1 MAITASLVKELRA
14 RTNAP
19 MMDCKKALEASGGDI
34 DKAIEAMRSSGKA
47 KAIKKAD
54 RVAAEGTVVIK
65 QNDQAAAMLEVNCET
80 DFVARDENF
89 VTFSNNAA
97 QAALDNQIETIEALK
112 EAGSVEEDRLALV
125 SKIGENVQCRRVAF
139 VKAQGKLATYL
150 HGTKIGVVVDIEGG
164 DESLGKD
171 VAMHIAASKPQ
182 VIAPEDVDP
191 AKRDAEKQV
200 FIEQAKESGKP
211 DDIVEKMVEGRV
223 KKFLNEISLLGQ
235 PFVKDPSVSVKQLL
249 EQHKARVIRFER
261 FEVGEGIEKEEIDF
275 AKEVMEQAQ
284 GS

>member
-125 SKIGENVQCRRVAF
+125 SKIGENVQCRRVAY

-150 HGTKIGVVVDIEGG
+150 HGSKIGVVVDIEGG
-164 DESLGKD
+164 DEALGKD

-261 FEVGEGIEKEEIDF
+261 FEVGEGIEKEETDF